1 MDKYIYI
8 KSDESDFYFPDN
20 KAYKFKVHLNTPLF
34 FDGFWKV
41 ALTEFYVEKD
51 KKNKV
56 SKSSKSDIICITSD
70 IVRESIVQGSEQPV
84 LRRLRRNSYLAWNHI
99 LDSPYYLPL
108 KKKEFTEF
116 EIIIKD
122 DDNEDL
128 ASFLQTPLYMTLHF
142 KRYPFYNSYESL

>member
-8 KSDESDFYFPDN
+8 KSNESDFYFSDN
-20 KAYKFKVHLNTPLF
+20 KPYKFKVHLKTPMI

-41 ALTEFYVEKD
+41 ALIEFYAEKN

-56 SKSSKSDIICITSD
+56 SRSSNNDIIYITSD
-70 IVRESIVQGSEQPV
+70 IIKESIVQGTEQPV
-84 LRRLRRNSYLAWNHI
+84 LRRLRKTSTSAWNYI
-99 LDSPYYLPL
+99 FDTPYYLPL
-108 KKKEFTEF
+108 QKKEFIEF

-128 ASFLQTPLYMTLHF
+128 ALFLQSPLYMTLHF